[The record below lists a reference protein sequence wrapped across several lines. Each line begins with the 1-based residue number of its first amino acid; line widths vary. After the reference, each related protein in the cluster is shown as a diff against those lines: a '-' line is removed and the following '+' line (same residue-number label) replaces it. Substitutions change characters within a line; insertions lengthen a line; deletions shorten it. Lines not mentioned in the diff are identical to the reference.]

1 MRRGLRRLLVE
12 HLGLPV
18 GPRLATLP
26 LGKAA
31 AAAEAVQALA
41 AEQ

>member
-1 MRRGLRRLLVE
+1 MRRALRRLLAE
-12 HLGLPV
+12 HLCLPV

-31 AAAEAVQALA
+31 AEHAPA